1 MSFRQR
7 KESGQLSRGSTP
19 LITSLNTGEDAIKTL
34 LQSSA
39 PHLLDASVAPNA
51 PEDCAERLDAAGNQP
66 EKLKLSILMCAFNE
80 QYTISR
86 AVHDV
91 LTVEYPCEIELIVV
105 DDGSVDA
112 TADLVA
118 KIDDPRLM
126 LHKHDR
132 NRGKGAAL
140 RTAASLASGSHILP
154 FDADLEY
161 SPKDVP
167 RLIEPILTGRFEVVY
182 GVRLFGYNTVY
193 QSFRYAVGNKVL
205 TTMTNIL
212 FDSYLSDLH
221 TCLKL
226 MPLETFKSLRLRQNG
241 FGLDTEV
248 TAALLRLGFR
258 PFEVPVSY
266 YSRSHA
272 QGKKINWRD
281 AVHCLRILFRVR
293 AARKRRLV
301 QPAVASG
308 TETQI
313 QLGLMVAETSR
324 PSDTPQIAVLDTGD
338 HASEGLTSIVQR
350 P

>member
-1 MSFRQR
+1 MSFTQR
-7 KESGQLSRGSTP
+7 KESGQASIDSIPMIMP
-19 LITSLNTGEDAIKTL
+19 LDAERDAARTL
-34 LQSSA
+34 QQSSV
-39 PHLLDASVAPNA
+39 PHLLDTSVARYA
-51 PEDCAERLDAAGNQP
+51 PEDRIGGANTAGNQE

-80 QYTISR
+80 QKTISQ
-86 AVHDV
+86 AVCDV
-91 LTVEYPCEIELIVV
+91 LTVKYPCEIELIVV

-118 KIDDPRLM
+118 RIDDPRLI
-126 LHKHDR
+126 LHKHAR

-140 RTAASLASGSHILP
+140 RTAASLASGSHIVP

-161 SPKDVP
+161 LPKDIP
-167 RLIEPILTGRFEVVY
+167 RLIEPVLTGRFDVVY

-193 QSFRYAVGNKVL
+193 QSFRYAIGNKML
-205 TTMTNIL
+205 TAMTNIL

-248 TAALLRLGFR
+248 TAALLRLGYR

-266 YSRSHA
+266 YSRSHE

-293 AARKRRLV
+293 AARKCRLMQSTV
-301 QPAVASG
+301 TSG

-313 QLGLMVAETSR
+313 QLELMAAETSL
-324 PSDTPQIAVLDTGD
+324 PSDAPQIAILDAGD
-338 HASEGLTSIVQR
+338 HVSKGSNAAVAG
-350 P
+350 

>member
-1 MSFRQR
+1 MSFTQR
-7 KESGQLSRGSTP
+7 KDSGQISRDSVP
-19 LITSLNTGEDAIKTL
+19 LVMPLGTGQGAIRTL
-34 LQSSA
+34 GQSSA
-39 PHLLDASVAPNA
+39 AYRHDASVVHNA
-51 PEDCAERLDAAGNQP
+51 SENLIESADAAANQP
-66 EKLKLSILMCAFNE
+66 EKLKVSILMCAFNE
-80 QYTISR
+80 QQTISQ
-86 AVHDV
+86 AVRDV

-118 KIDDPRLM
+118 RIEDPRLI
-126 LHKHDR
+126 LHKHAR

-161 SPKDVP
+161 VPKDIP
-167 RLIEPILTGRFEVVY
+167 RLIEPVLTGRFEVVY

-272 QGKKINWRD
+272 QGKKIDWRR
-281 AVHCLRILFRVR
+281 CCTLRRILFTVPRC
-293 AARKRRLV
+293 
-301 QPAVASG
+301 PG
-308 TETQI
+308 N
-313 QLGLMVAETSR
+313 
-324 PSDTPQIAVLDTGD
+324 GD
-338 HASEGLTSIVQR
+338 WCS
-350 P
+350 PP